1 MRGNKPPTALQ
12 GTGDVN
18 KILPIRLLN
27 ELHQRNVDFG
37 IPYLAPCLSPGYT
50 KYTHVVYFSKIII
63 AFYWRQIFILL
74 NKYDYNSSLLT
85 VED

>member
-37 IPYLAPCLSPGYT
+37 IPYLAPSCLSPGYT
-50 KYTHVVYFSKIII
+50 KYT
-63 AFYWRQIFILL
+63 RCLL
-74 NKYDYNSSLLT
+74 FQNNNSLLLET
-85 VED
+85 NFYSVE